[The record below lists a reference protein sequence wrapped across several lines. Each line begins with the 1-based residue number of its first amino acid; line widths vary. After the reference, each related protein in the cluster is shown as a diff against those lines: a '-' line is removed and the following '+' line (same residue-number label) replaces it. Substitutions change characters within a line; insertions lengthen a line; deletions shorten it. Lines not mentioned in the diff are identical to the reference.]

1 MKLKYLILLFVL
13 PFVSCIKE
21 DTNEIEGKGPQLLR
35 FSGADSEVNTIGLD
49 AVDQKVTVTMLTL
62 QRDPNSQANLN
73 TGGEAKLKVDNAL
86 VDAYNAEHGTEFVAP
101 DFNYTINGLNANFTP
116 GEFAKAITISLNPLD
131 LDLSKQYLL
140 GLAIESAP
148 AGYTIVDGANKALF
162 NILAK
167 NKYDGKYVV
176 TGTMVDY
183 ANAAL
188 TGVFPM
194 NYHLITSG
202 ANSVDGWDPD
212 VSVDYFVPIYNNGS
226 FSWYGSYCPSFTF
239 DPATDKITSV
249 VNIYGQPAGNGRYA
263 QLDPSGAN
271 QRNPDGSIDVK
282 FFMFHPSAIPDGPRV
297 AFSWHME
304 YEGPR

>member
-1 MKLKYLILLFVL
+1 MKLKYLIALFVL
-13 PFVSCIKE
+13 PFVACIKE
-21 DTNEIEGKGPQLLR
+21 DTNEIEGFGPQLLR
-35 FSGADSEVNTIGLD
+35 FSGADGDVNTIGLD
-49 AVDQKVTVTMLTL
+49 AIDQQVTVTLLTL

-73 TGGEAKLKVDNAL
+73 STGEAKLKVDNAL
-86 VDAYNAEHGTEFVAP
+86 VEAYNTEHGTEFVTP
-101 DFNYTINGLNANFTP
+101 DFDFTINGLSANFAP
-116 GEFAKAITISLNPLD
+116 GEFAKPITISLNPLD

-140 GLAIESAP
+140 GVSIESAP
-148 AGYTIVDGANKALF
+148 AGYTIVDGANTALF

-176 TGTMVDY
+176 SGTMVDN

-188 TGVFPM
+188 TGYLPM

-212 VSVDYFVPIYNNGS
+212 VWVDYFIPIYSGSDVSGYGS
-226 FSWYGSYCPSFTF
+226 FCPSFTF
-239 DPATDKITSV
+239 DPVTDKITSV

-263 QLDPSGAN
+263 QLDPSGDN
-271 QRNPDGSIDVK
+271 KRNSDGSIDVK
-282 FFMFHPSAIPDGPRV
+282 FFMFQPSVVPDGPRV

-304 YEGPR
+304 YDGPR